1 MSCTTPALWNNP
13 HKLKENEIRLTSV
26 NFCCASTQTCNIPSP
41 QMAYQQLLS
50 GSWPLLAAV
59 LAVVYLAYGIT
70 WRLLWSPLAKFPG
83 PRLAALTLWYEFY
96 YDVIKNG
103 RYMWEIEKMHA
114 KYGLFRY
121 LSISYSMR

>member
-1 MSCTTPALWNNP
+1 
-13 HKLKENEIRLTSV
+13 
-26 NFCCASTQTCNIPSP
+26 
-41 QMAYQQLLS
+41 MAYQQLLS